1 MKLKFHLNDQQVL
14 EHYFYQ
20 NKDSVETWTIDE
32 SLFKTIDKKDL
43 TLDVKKSTLGIFK
56 STIEEKKFKMSD
68 LGTKC
73 EHTKEITL
81 GKDSTCT
88 FIFAIRQ
95 PLKSTEYEEVPTP
108 KLVIDTFIKPFR
120 EIDYVAPSV

>member
-1 MKLKFHLNDQQVL
+1 MKLKLHLNDQNIL

-32 SLFKTIDKKDL
+32 TLFKTIDKKDL

-68 LGTKC
+68 LGIKC
-73 EHTKEITL
+73 EHTKEITF

-88 FIFAIRQ
+88 FIFAIR
-95 PLKSTEYEEVPTP
+95 
-108 KLVIDTFIKPFR
+108 
-120 EIDYVAPSV
+120 